1 VPALR
6 EEPLARAAVDNALTL
21 LQAGARAIVAS
32 EGGALADELRAF
44 GAEWIPLASE
54 TINPLALRRNA
65 RTLRHIIATER
76 VDIVHALSAGAA
88 WSAIRAKAKL
98 PVRLVTSF
106 GDRLQTP
113 SLFGRNVQAALAG
126 GERVIAPSSFVAQ
139 AMIERYK
146 LRPDRITVLPRSV
159 DTARFSPAAAHVDS
173 IAAMRRA
180 WDVPPSHRIVLV
192 PGRVAPWNG
201 QIGAVDAAR
210 LLAGE
215 GHRNVTFVFAGDDR
229 SEAGYVRAVLQ
240 RARAQAVDALLRI
253 VGHVHDMPTALAAAD
268 VVVIPA
274 LKPPLTGR
282 AAAEA
287 QAMGRPVVVNAVGV
301 LPENVITPPRME
313 EELRTGWVVRPGHA
327 GDLARG
333 IGAALALSRK
343 DYHAMGARARQFAE
357 FMFAPQSV
365 AARLRGIYI
374 SLLAR

>member
-1 VPALR
+1 V
-6 EEPLARAAVDNALTL
+6 
-21 LQAGARAIVAS
+21 
-32 EGGALADELRAF
+32 
-44 GAEWIPLASE
+44 
-54 TINPLALRRNA
+54 
-65 RTLRHIIATER
+65 
-76 VDIVHALSAGAA
+76 
-88 WSAIRAKAKL
+88 
-98 PVRLVTSF
+98 
-106 GDRLQTP
+106 
-113 SLFGRNVQAALAG
+113 
-126 GERVIAPSSFVAQ
+126 
-139 AMIERYK
+139 
-146 LRPDRITVLPRSV
+146 
-159 DTARFSPAAAHVDS
+159 HVDG

-180 WDVPPSHRIVLV
+180 WDVPPGHRIVLV

-215 GHRNVTFVFAGDDR
+215 GHRNVIFVFAGDDR
-229 SEAGYVRAVLQ
+229 SETGYVRAVLQ

-313 EELRTGWVVRPGHA
+313 EELRTGWVVRPGQA
-327 GDLARG
+327 GDLAAG
-333 IGAALALSRK
+333 IGAVLSLNRK

-357 FMFAPQSV
+357 FMFSPQSV
-365 AARLRGIYI
+365 AAKMRGIYV